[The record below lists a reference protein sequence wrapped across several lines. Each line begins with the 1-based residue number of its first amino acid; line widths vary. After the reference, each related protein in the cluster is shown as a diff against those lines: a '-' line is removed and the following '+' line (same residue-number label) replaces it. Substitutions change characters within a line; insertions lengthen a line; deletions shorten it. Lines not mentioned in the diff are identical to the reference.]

1 MIRAAQE
8 SDIPQILEIY
18 APYIQ
23 NTTVTFEYTVPSPSE
38 FLERF
43 RSITRLF
50 PWLVYEEGG
59 IILGYA
65 YASLPFS
72 REAYRWCAEPSIYL
86 RPEARGRHIGK
97 MLYGCL
103 EDLLTQ
109 MGCQKSYA
117 IITGENEGSLLFH
130 RALGYRDC
138 GLFRRCGYKFGRWL
152 DVYWLEKALNSVETP
167 SNPPVDWPE
176 FSKNQ
181 QKIMNILCKMSLSE
195 SAKI

>member
-59 IILGYA
+59 IILG
-65 YASLPFS
+65 
-72 REAYRWCAEPSIYL
+72 
-86 RPEARGRHIGK
+86 
-97 MLYGCL
+97 
-103 EDLLTQ
+103 
-109 MGCQKSYA
+109 
-117 IITGENEGSLLFH
+117 
-130 RALGYRDC
+130 
-138 GLFRRCGYKFGRWL
+138 
-152 DVYWLEKALNSVETP
+152 
-167 SNPPVDWPE
+167 
-176 FSKNQ
+176 
-181 QKIMNILCKMSLSE
+181 
-195 SAKI
+195 

>member
-1 MIRAAQE
+1 MIRVARE
-8 SDIPQILEIY
+8 EDVPQILEIY

-23 NTTVTFEYTVPSPSE
+23 ETTITFEYTVPSLSA
-38 FLERF
+38 FSERF
-43 RSITRLF
+43 RDITQSF
-50 PWLVYEEGG
+50 PWLVYEEEGR
-59 IILGYA
+59 IYGYA

-86 RPEARGRHIGK
+86 RPEAKGRHIGK

-109 MGCQKSYA
+109 MGYQKSYA
-117 IITGENEGSLLFH
+117 IITGENTGSLAFH

-138 GLFRRCGYKFGRWL
+138 GLFHRCGYKFNRWL
-152 DVYWLEKALNSVETP
+152 DVYWLEKDLNSVETP
-167 SNPPVDWPE
+167 RNMPLDWPE

-181 QKIMNILCKMSLSE
+181 QKIVNILCKMSLSE

>member
-1 MIRAAQE
+1 MIRVARE
-8 SDIPQILEIY
+8 EDVPQILEIY

-23 NTTVTFEYTVPSPSE
+23 ETTITFEYTVPSLPA

-43 RSITRLF
+43 RDITQSF
-50 PWLVYEEGG
+50 PWLVYEEEGR
-59 IILGYA
+59 IYGYA

-86 RPEARGRHIGK
+86 RPEAKGRHIGK

-103 EDLLTQ
+103 EILLTQ
-109 MGCQKSYA
+109 MGYQKSYA
-117 IITGENEGSLLFH
+117 IITGENTGSLAFH

-138 GLFRRCGYKFGRWL
+138 GLFHRCGYKFGRWL
-152 DVYWLEKALNSVETP
+152 DVYWLEKGLNSVETP
-167 SNPPVDWPE
+167 RNMPLAWLE

-181 QKIMNILCKMSLSE
+181 QKIVNILCKMSLSE